1 MKFLNNVDVNSN
13 NVFFTDSVMGTSESL
28 YPNAT
33 DSIVIYSLNASDYL
47 GAKFLVKTISGT
59 DQSIR
64 EILAMY
70 VGSQGYITEYAIVS
84 TTETGIYN
92 DTYTFVFS
100 SDTSTYDLVLTP
112 SVSGER
118 NVNVF
123 STGIVANAIDYYDTP
138 AFSPLDISGLS
149 LWLDAADT
157 TSITESGGAVSQWD
171 DKSGNA
177 YNFSQGT
184 AANQPTTGTRTINS
198 LNVIDFDGSQEFL
211 GTTSTINDTQGHVFI
226 IFQKDNINDPSTMF
240 GGGSSSNATQLHLFL
255 SDDGTGNPGIQAQ
268 GGNIYSFTSTVGTG
282 TPSLYELA
290 SNGSTW
296 SGWLDGGSETLTQ
309 VAGTNNGDWLGDRS
323 FTLISVGAVRQ
334 LSNMISHFNGVIG
347 EILLYDR
354 LLSSSERQS
363 VEGYLASKWAITL
376 S

>member
-70 VGSQGYITEYAIVS
+70 DDSQGYITEYAIVS

-118 NVNVF
+118 NVHVF
-123 STGIVANAIDYYDTP
+123 STGIVPNAIDYYAPVSSD
-138 AFSPLDISGLS
+138 FSPLGISGLV

-157 TSITESGGAVSQWD
+157 STITESGGSVSQWD
-171 DKSGNA
+171 DKSGNGYDVVQA
-177 YNFSQGT
+177 T
-184 AANQPTTGTRTINS
+184 AANQPTTGVTTLNS
-198 LNVIDFDGSQEFL
+198 LNVLDWDSTQTMTNSTFSLSQPFTVL
-211 GTTSTINDTQGHVFI
+211 GVIQHDQPFAAHRWL
-226 IFQKDNINDPSTMF
+226 
-240 GGGSSSNATQLHLFL
+240 GSSNS
-255 SDDGTGNPGIQAQ
+255 I
-268 GGNIYSFTSTVGTG
+268 NI
-282 TPSLYELA
+282 
-290 SNGSTW
+290 
-296 SGWLDGGSETLTQ
+296 
-309 VAGTNNGDWLGDRS
+309 GTN
-323 FTLISVGAVRQ
+323 
-334 LSNMISHFNGVIG
+334 
-347 EILLYDR
+347 
-354 LLSSSERQS
+354 LSS
-363 VEGYLASKWAITL
+363 GYLATAGTTVVGGLASTSPTFESVVFDGASSVFYANSVQEFTGDFGSNSFTNFTLGSTGFAFKGFIAEVLVFDGVLSTADRTEVETYLQSKWNL
-376 S
+376 